1 MASRIPRW
9 RLSTAQ
15 TGLVFAVICLSVG
28 ALLFMKT
35 TLAAKV
41 RPGETVMVEFS
52 RDYKIR
58 PAVTKVKVAG
68 VPIGVVTDVKRSP
81 DGTGS
86 LVELKV
92 DEGIRET
99 LGNAPSAA
107 IRPTTILGG
116 NYYVD
121 LVPGGDRGVPVTEV
135 IPVDR
140 TTVPVELDA
149 AVEMLT
155 GSAREA
161 IRGDVKALDTTFNG
175 PATPALR
182 DLART
187 APPALQSSAELL
199 TALAGTE
206 PKTDL
211 TDVITGLESISR
223 QLTRDPVALG
233 DDLDGVDTFAA
244 TLDRQKTAISTTV
257 ANAPTTL
264 RNARDGLAELS
275 TILDKTTQVGES
287 ARPSVRSLTTLL
299 REGRSDIDDIRPVVA
314 DLRPLMEDLDPTVRT
329 LIPTSRSLSTV
340 VDDIGSPVIDRI
352 SGPVLGTLNSPVA
365 GKGSALGYQQVAYFF
380 TTLNL
385 NSMTTDRNGAM
396 INFQPGVGPDT
407 ATQFSPARI
416 MRTWRS
422 LVGQTTGAGR

>member
-1 MASRIPRW
+1 MS
-9 RLSTAQ
+9 STA
-15 TGLVFAVICLSVG
+15 
-28 ALLFMKT
+28 
-35 TLAAKV
+35 
-41 RPGETVMVEFS
+41 R
-52 RDYKIR
+52 
-58 PAVTKVKVAG
+58 
-68 VPIGVVTDVKRSP
+68 
-81 DGTGS
+81 
-86 LVELKV
+86 
-92 DEGIRET
+92 
-99 LGNAPSAA
+99 
-107 IRPTTILGG
+107 
-116 NYYVD
+116 
-121 LVPGGDRGVPVTEV
+121 
-135 IPVDR
+135 
-140 TTVPVELDA
+140 
-149 AVEMLT
+149 
-155 GSAREA
+155 
-161 IRGDVKALDTTFNG
+161 
-175 PATPALR
+175 
-182 DLART
+182 
-187 APPALQSSAELL
+187 
-199 TALAGTE
+199 
-206 PKTDL
+206 
-211 TDVITGLESISR
+211 
-223 QLTRDPVALG
+223 
-233 DDLDGVDTFAA
+233 
-244 TLDRQKTAISTTV
+244 
-257 ANAPTTL
+257 
-264 RNARDGLAELS
+264 LS